1 LATEVNK
8 HRSLSSLKRSISELR
23 DSLDNTQESLVTV
36 ESEIKI
42 RKVQFEQ
49 LLSAIVTMET
59 KLFDDEDK
67 GGDDNIG
74 DVEDDGDENHRSD
87 DVIQELNP
95 QIPEGEGEEYTDDIK
110 VDGEEGE
117 VVEETF
123 ATKQQDNI
131 ET

>member
-1 LATEVNK
+1 M
-8 HRSLSSLKRSISELR
+8 SSLKRSISELR